1 MMRIINAGDRVMNT
15 WIYEIP
21 EGYVMVD
28 TGYPGKLESVGK
40 RMKRHGI
47 QWSDIRCLFLT
58 HAHDDHAGFLNELM
72 EKCPHIQVIAN
83 PDSLP
88 VLRKGR
94 NPFMAASPG
103 KIARPTFSETE
114 SPVWP
119 GVNRILPPSRVSRSF
134 RVPSVIHMI
143 RSSNVLERG
152 GKRCFP
158 LPHRDMHLQKRS
170 AFRVLHPPL
179 NGFRP
184 FRRTGRLLLLI
195 AARGKLHDFLPAV
208 YHSTMNSVPAP
219 IRMQPI
225 RDFAV
230 NSSCRKTKASTKVIT
245 TLSLSMGTTFEVSP
259 TCRAL

>member
-94 NPFMAASPG
+94 NPFKGGCSTLKALLFCKCMSLWG
-103 KIARPTFSETE
+103 KGRHLFPPLSKTFEDRIMWITEGTRKDLETRL
-114 SPVWP
+114 
-119 GVNRILPPSRVSRSF
+119 GGRILFTPGHTGDSVSLKVGRA
-134 RVPSVIHMI
+134 I
-143 RSSNVLERG
+143 
-152 GKRCFP
+152 FP
-158 LPHRDMHLQKRS
+158 GDAAM
-170 AFRVLHPPL
+170 
-179 NGFRP
+179 NGFPSSHRITIWVEDP
-184 FRRTGRLLLLI
+184 AAFGRSWDLLI
-195 AARGKLHDFLPAV
+195 A
-208 YHSTMNSVPAP
+208 
-219 IRMQPI
+219 
-225 RDFAV
+225 
-230 NSSCRKTKASTKVIT
+230 
-245 TLSLSMGTTFEVSP
+245 
-259 TCRAL
+259 

>member
-94 NPFMAASPG
+94 NPFKGDAAP
-103 KIARPTFSETE
+103 
-114 SPVWP
+114 
-119 GVNRILPPSRVSRSF
+119 
-134 RVPSVIHMI
+134 
-143 RSSNVLERG
+143 
-152 GKRCFP
+152 
-158 LPHRDMHLQKRS
+158 
-170 AFRVLHPPL
+170 
-179 NGFRP
+179 
-184 FRRTGRLLLLI
+184 
-195 AARGKLHDFLPAV
+195 
-208 YHSTMNSVPAP
+208 
-219 IRMQPI
+219 
-225 RDFAV
+225 
-230 NSSCRKTKASTKVIT
+230 
-245 TLSLSMGTTFEVSP
+245 
-259 TCRAL
+259 